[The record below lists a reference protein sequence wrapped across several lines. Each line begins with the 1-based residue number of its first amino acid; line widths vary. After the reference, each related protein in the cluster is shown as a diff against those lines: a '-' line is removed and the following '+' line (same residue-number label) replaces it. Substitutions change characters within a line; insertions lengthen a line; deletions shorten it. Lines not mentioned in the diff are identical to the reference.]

1 MGENIVIWDFMG
13 WQETTA
19 PDVGVQLNWNK
30 TLLEKFTQISSQINR
45 NSQRGGAD
53 TITIYP
59 ALEGLL
65 HSDYYENHK
74 KVLMGNINVILDENM
89 DKYAIKLENLTILE
103 DLKEIPDSSVLG
115 MTTFKRI
122 GDCTEEQIVN
132 YIEGLIGFVI
142 IENLT
147 VN

>member
-1 MGENIVIWDFMG
+1 MENNIITWDFMG
-13 WQETTA
+13 WQSTTA

-45 NSQRGGAD
+45 NSIRGGAD
-53 TITIYP
+53 TITMYP

-65 HSDYYENHK
+65 HPDYYDNHR
-74 KVLMGNINVILDENM
+74 KVLMGNINVVLDDTM
-89 DKYAIKLENLTILE
+89 DKYAIELKNLRVLETLSV
-103 DLKEIPDSSVLG
+103 IPDLSTPSEIK
-115 MTTFKRI
+115 MKRI
-122 GDCTEEQIVN
+122 EDCTEKEVTT

-142 IENLT
+142 VENLI

>member
-13 WQETTA
+13 WKETTA

-30 TLLEKFTQISSQINR
+30 TLLEKITQVSSQINR
-45 NSQRGGAD
+45 NSLRGGAD

-65 HSDYYENHK
+65 HPDYYDNHRNT
-74 KVLMGNINVILDENM
+74 LMGNIKVVLDDSM
-89 DKYAIKLENLTILE
+89 DKYAIKLENLSILE
-103 DLKEIPDSSVLG
+103 DLKVIPDTSVQG
-115 MTTFKRI
+115 EVNFKKI
-122 GDCTEEQIVN
+122 SDCTEEQVVS

-142 IENLT
+142 VENLT

>member
-1 MGENIVIWDFMG
+1 MG
-13 WQETTA
+13 WKETTA

-30 TLLEKFTQISSQINR
+30 TLLEKITQVSSQINR
-45 NSQRGGAD
+45 NSLRGGAD

-65 HSDYYENHK
+65 HPDYYDNHRNT
-74 KVLMGNINVILDENM
+74 LMGNIKVVFDDSM
-89 DKYAIKLENLTILE
+89 DKYAIKLENLSILE
-103 DLKEIPDSSVLG
+103 DLKVIPDTSIPGEVN
-115 MTTFKRI
+115 FKKI
-122 GDCTEEQIVN
+122 SDCTEEQVVS

-142 IENLT
+142 VENLT

>member
-13 WQETTA
+13 WKETTA

-30 TLLEKFTQISSQINR
+30 TLLEKITQVSSQINR
-45 NSQRGGAD
+45 NSLRGGAD

-65 HSDYYENHK
+65 HPDYYDNHRNT
-74 KVLMGNINVILDENM
+74 LMGNIKVVFDDSM
-89 DKYAIKLENLTILE
+89 DKYAIKLENLSILE
-103 DLKEIPDSSVLG
+103 DLKVIPDTSIPGEVNLKKIS
-115 MTTFKRI
+115 
-122 GDCTEEQIVN
+122 DCTEEQVVS

>member
-1 MGENIVIWDFMG
+1 MENNIITWDFMG

-30 TLLEKFTQISSQINR
+30 TLLEKFTRISSQINR
-45 NSQRGGAD
+45 NSLRGGVD
-53 TITIYP
+53 TITMYP

-65 HSDYYENHK
+65 HPDYYDNHR
-74 KVLMGNINVILDENM
+74 KVLMGNINVILDENV

-103 DLKEIPDSSVLG
+103 NLKTIPDTSIPGEV
-115 MTTFKRI
+115 TFKPLNEFS
-122 GDCTEEQIVN
+122 EEQVVN

-142 IENLT
+142 IENLI

>member
-1 MGENIVIWDFMG
+1 MEENIVTWDFMG
-13 WQETTA
+13 WKSTTE

-30 TLLEKFTQISSQINR
+30 TLLEKITQVSSQINR
-45 NSQRGGAD
+45 NSLRGGAD

-65 HSDYYENHK
+65 HPDYYDNHRNT
-74 KVLMGNINVILDENM
+74 LMGNIKVVFDDSM
-89 DKYAIKLENLTILE
+89 DKYAIKLENLSILE
-103 DLKEIPDSSVLG
+103 DLKVIPNTPIHGEVN
-115 MTTFKRI
+115 FKMI
-122 GDCTEEQIVN
+122 SDCSEEEVVN

>member
-53 TITIYP
+53 TITMYP
-59 ALEGLL
+59 A
-65 HSDYYENHK
+65 
-74 KVLMGNINVILDENM
+74 
-89 DKYAIKLENLTILE
+89 
-103 DLKEIPDSSVLG
+103 
-115 MTTFKRI
+115 
-122 GDCTEEQIVN
+122 
-132 YIEGLIGFVI
+132 IE
-142 IENLT
+142 
-147 VN
+147 